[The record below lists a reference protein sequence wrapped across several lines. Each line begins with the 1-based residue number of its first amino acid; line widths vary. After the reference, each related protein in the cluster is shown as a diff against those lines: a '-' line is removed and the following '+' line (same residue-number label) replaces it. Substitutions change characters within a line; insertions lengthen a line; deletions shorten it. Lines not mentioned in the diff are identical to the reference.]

1 MYSKAFRALMVKKMA
16 DPDGPSPMSIAK
28 EIGVS
33 RSTLYRWASE
43 IDIVDVVD
51 QPEPPGVSLI
61 ANAMMNMWFGYM
73 GSMSMASR

>member
-16 DPDGPSPMSIAK
+16 DPDGPSQMSIAK

-43 IDIVDVVD
+43 IDTVDVVN
-51 QPEPPGVSLI
+51 QPGHLHLPIQCRGFPT
-61 ANAMMNMWFGYM
+61 
-73 GSMSMASR
+73 